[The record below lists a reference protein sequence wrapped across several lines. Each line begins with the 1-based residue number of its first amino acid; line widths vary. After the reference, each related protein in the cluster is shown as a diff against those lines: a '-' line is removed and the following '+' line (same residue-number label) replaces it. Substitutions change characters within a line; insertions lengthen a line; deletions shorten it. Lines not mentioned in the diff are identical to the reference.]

1 MLFAEFNVPALVLSF
16 LLWIGLRSLWYSPL
30 LFGRVLVAGD
40 SPGTRDAFSFIA
52 LLGNMPVA
60 VIVVFAVNAVVHWF
74 DYAGGNVTWLTGLA
88 VGWVLW
94 LGFTVPPYCLELI
107 DGTRKVAVS
116 LIALGYF
123 LVGYGIIGAVIGAWQ

>member
-1 MLFAEFNVPALVLSF
+1 MLFAEFNVPALVLSLF
-16 LLWIGLRSLWYSPL
+16 LWIGLRSLWYSPL
-30 LFGRVLVAGD
+30 LFGHLLVAPD
-40 SPGTRDAFSFIA
+40 SPDKRDAFSFAA
-52 LLGNMPVA
+52 LLGNIPVA
-60 VIVVFAVNAVVHWF
+60 VMVVFAINAVVHWF